1 MSKSLYRSRRAAL
14 TLGSLSSVLL
24 LAAPAGAD
32 TRTGLTPRTLLD
44 VETPSAII
52 GGTGVAVGEEPTVV
66 AVITGG
72 GLCTGTLIHPEW
84 VLTAAHC
91 ISPPNQMQIRLDS
104 SNAFVGGTAIN
115 VSESYAHPSFS
126 GGNLGDND
134 IGVVRLATPV
144 TDRPVSP
151 LNRVHDDAPVGI
163 MVSQVGYGNTSAND
177 GAGTLRRFDGKPTIS
192 CTNFGVTDANLICFS
207 QTNGIGQCSGD
218 SGGPTFA
225 EIGGITKVVG
235 IASFVLGEC
244 DVGGGNTRVDAEVA
258 FADEKIGPSLRCVDD
273 GVCDEACTGVDPNC
287 ELCEGDDDCD
297 GDDVCNPD
305 GQCVAAPFSPGGL
318 GAECAGN
325 EDCDSNSCAAV
336 GDEMRCTQACEPAG
350 ADTCGDGFECLSA
363 GAGGACWPAAEGG
376 CCSTD
381 GGRGQAGTA
390 ALLTVLGAVVLRRRR
405 RR

>member
-144 TDRPVSP
+144 TDRPVSRSTACTTTRRSASWSARSATATP
-151 LNRVHDDAPVGI
+151 PPTTAPARCAA
-163 MVSQVGYGNTSAND
+163 STASRRSRAPTSASPTPTSS
-177 GAGTLRRFDGKPTIS
+177 ASRRPTAS
-192 CTNFGVTDANLICFS
+192 ASAAATAAA
-207 QTNGIGQCSGD
+207 
-218 SGGPTFA
+218 PTFA